1 MKKINY
7 SLSFFGSL
15 NGDFNVSPQSY
26 HSAWKKEN
34 KDKIQTIGAK
44 KAFLKKRYV
53 SFSYGA
59 NHSHAISEE

>member
-1 MKKINY
+1 MPKEDK
-7 SLSFFGSL
+7 
-15 NGDFNVSPQSY
+15 
-26 HSAWKKEN
+26 KKEN